1 MKPFDDKKTIEVN
14 EQLEIGLNKEREE
27 WNEKVIELVNMMK
40 DNRKLSEAQVFQLS
54 YRQQVQERIAKYKIL
69 VDKKQGELD
78 KQTVSR
84 YRDYIL
90 NYDLKLSD
98 KEKSAFTSADCTA
111 LKQQVNMIRTQIN
124 FFEECVK
131 TLDNF
136 GFAVRNKI
144 EILSQQLA

>member
-27 WNEKVIELVNMMK
+27 WNGKVIELVNMMK

-69 VDKKQGELD
+69 VEKKQGELD

-84 YRDYIL
+84 YRDYML
-90 NYDLKLSD
+90 NYDIKLND
-98 KEKSAFTSADCTA
+98 KEKSAFVSADCTA
-111 LKQQVNMIRTQIN
+111 LKQQVNMMRIQIN

>member
-27 WNEKVIELVNMMK
+27 WNGKVIELVNMMK
-40 DNRKLSEAQVFQLS
+40 DNKKLSEAQVFQLS

-69 VDKKQGELD
+69 VEKKQGELD

-84 YRDYIL
+84 YRDYML
-90 NYDLKLSD
+90 NYDIKLND
-98 KEKSAFTSADCTA
+98 KEKSAFVSADCTT
-111 LKQQVNMIRTQIN
+111 LKQQVNMMRIQIN

>member
-27 WNEKVIELVNMMK
+27 WNGKVIELVNMMK
-40 DNRKLSEAQVFQLS
+40 DNKKLSEVQVFQLS

-69 VDKKQGELD
+69 VEKKQGELD

-84 YRDYIL
+84 YRDYML
-90 NYDLKLSD
+90 NYDIKLND
-98 KEKSAFTSADCTA
+98 KEKSAFVSADCTT
-111 LKQQVNMIRTQIN
+111 LKQQVNMMRIQIN

>member
-27 WNEKVIELVNMMK
+27 WNGKVIELVNMMK
-40 DNRKLSEAQVFQLS
+40 DNKKLSEAQVFQLS

-69 VDKKQGELD
+69 VEKKQGELD

-84 YRDYIL
+84 YRDYML
-90 NYDLKLSD
+90 NYDIKLND
-98 KEKSAFTSADCTA
+98 KEKSAFVSADCTA
-111 LKQQVNMIRTQIN
+111 LKQQVNMMRIQIN

>member
-27 WNEKVIELVNMMK
+27 WNGKVIELVNMMK
-40 DNRKLSEAQVFQLS
+40 DNKKLSEAQVFQLS
-54 YRQQVQERIAKYKIL
+54 YRQQVQERIAKYKTL
-69 VDKKQGELD
+69 VEKKQGELD

-84 YRDYIL
+84 YRDYML
-90 NYDLKLSD
+90 NYDIKLND
-98 KEKSAFTSADCTA
+98 KEKSAFVSADCTA
-111 LKQQVNMIRTQIN
+111 LKQQVNMMRIQIN